1 MEQTCFLDGLLCV
14 RIKTGFQIG
23 YSVLNL
29 LLVFSIE
36 NLKGMMIL
44 KNKRMLK
51 IGLCVGILG
60 LSLASLE
67 VFTGGALQ
75 VEAKEKTG
83 PVKHKNH
90 ATYKEFSQLE
100 KKFDARLGVYAIDT
114 GTNRTIAYRPNERF
128 AFASTYKAL
137 AAGVLL
143 QQNSTEKLNEV
154 ITYTKEDLVEYSPIT
169 EKHVDTGMKLGEI
182 AEAAVRSSDNT
193 AGNILFNKI
202 GGPKGYEK
210 ALRQMG
216 DRVTMADRFEPELNE
231 ATPGDIRDTSTAKAI
246 ATNLK
251 AFTVGNALP
260 ADKRKILTEWMKGNA
275 TGDKLIRAGVPTDW
289 VVGDKSGAGSY
300 GTRNDI
306 AIVWPPNRAPI
317 IIAILSSK
325 DEKEAAYD
333 NQLIAE
339 ATEVIVKA
347 LK

>member
-1 MEQTCFLDGLLCV
+1 M
-14 RIKTGFQIG
+14 K
-23 YSVLNL
+23 
-29 LLVFSIE
+29 

-51 IGLCVGILG
+51 IGICVGILG
-60 LSLASLE
+60 LSLTSLE
-67 VFTGGALQ
+67 AFKGGPLQ
-75 VEAKEKTG
+75 VEAKEKTE
-83 PVKHKNH
+83 PVKRNNH
-90 ATYKEFSQLE
+90 ATYKDFSQLE

-114 GTNRTIAYRPNERF
+114 GTNQTISYRPNERF

-143 QQNSTEKLNEV
+143 QKNSTEKLNEV
-154 ITYTKEDLVEYSPIT
+154 VTYTKEDLVDYSPVT
-169 EKHVDTGMKLGEI
+169 EKHVGTGMTLGAI
-182 AEAAVRSSDNT
+182 AEAAVRYSDNT
-193 AGNILFNKI
+193 AGNILFHKI

-210 ALRQMG
+210 ALRQIG
-216 DRVTMADRFEPELNE
+216 DRVTMSDRFETELNE
-231 ATPGDIRDTSTAKAI
+231 AIPGDNRDTSTAKAM

-251 AFTVGNALP
+251 DFTVGNALP
-260 ADKRKILTEWMKGNA
+260 DDKRSILTDWMRGNA

-289 VVGDKSGAGSY
+289 IVGDKSGAGSY

-325 DEKEAAYD
+325 DEKEATYD

-339 ATEVIVKA
+339 ASEVIVKA

>member
-1 MEQTCFLDGLLCV
+1 M
-14 RIKTGFQIG
+14 K
-23 YSVLNL
+23 
-29 LLVFSIE
+29 

-51 IGLCVGILG
+51 IGICVGILG
-60 LSLASLE
+60 ISLTSLE
-67 VFTGGALQ
+67 VFKGEILQ

-83 PVKHKNH
+83 KVKHKNQ
-90 ATYKEFSQLE
+90 ATHKEFSQLE
-100 KKFDARLGVYAIDT
+100 KKFDAQLGVYAIDT
-114 GTNRTIAYRPNERF
+114 GTNETIAYRPNERF

-143 QQNSTEKLNEV
+143 QQNSIDTLNEV
-154 ITYTKEDLVEYSPIT
+154 IKFTKEDLVDYSPIT
-169 EKHVDTGMKLGEI
+169 EKHIDTGMTLGEV
-182 AEAAVRSSDNT
+182 AEAAVRYSDNT
-193 AGNILFNKI
+193 AGNILFHKI

-216 DRVTMADRFEPELNE
+216 DRVTMSDRFETELNE
-231 ATPGDIRDTSTAKAI
+231 AIPGDIRDTSTAKAI

-251 AFTVGNALP
+251 DFTVGNALP
-260 ADKRKILTEWMKGNA
+260 DDKRKVLTDWMKGNA

-289 VVGDKSGAGSY
+289 EVGDKSGAGSY

-325 DEKEAAYD
+325 DEKGATYD
-333 NQLIAE
+333 NQLIKEAAE
-339 ATEVIVKA
+339 VVIDAIK
-347 LK
+347 

>member
-1 MEQTCFLDGLLCV
+1 M
-14 RIKTGFQIG
+14 
-23 YSVLNL
+23 
-29 LLVFSIE
+29 
-36 NLKGMMIL
+36 
-44 KNKRMLK
+44 KNKKMLK
-51 IGLCVGILG
+51 IGICVGILG
-60 LSLASLE
+60 LSLTSLE
-67 VFTGGALQ
+67 AIKGGALQ
-75 VEAKEKTG
+75 VEAKEK
-83 PVKHKNH
+83 PRQVKHKNQ
-90 ATYKEFSQLE
+90 ATHKEFSQLE
-100 KKFDARLGVYAIDT
+100 KKYDARLGVYAIDT
-114 GTNRTIAYRPNERF
+114 GTNQTISYRPNERF

-143 QQNSTEKLNEV
+143 QQNAMDTLNEV
-154 ITYTKEDLVEYSPIT
+154 IKFTKEDLVEYSPVT
-169 EKHVDTGMKLGEI
+169 ERHVDTGMTLGEI

-216 DRVTMADRFEPELNE
+216 DRITMADRFETELNE
-231 ATPGDIRDTSTAKAI
+231 AIPGDIRDTSTAKAI

-260 ADKRKILTEWMKGNA
+260 VHKRNILTEWMKGNA

-325 DEKEAAYD
+325 DEKEATYD
-333 NQLIAE
+333 NQLIEE
-339 ATEVIVKA
+339 AAKVVIDA
-347 LK
+347 IR

>member
-1 MEQTCFLDGLLCV
+1 M
-14 RIKTGFQIG
+14 
-23 YSVLNL
+23 
-29 LLVFSIE
+29 
-36 NLKGMMIL
+36 KGMMIL

-51 IGLCVGILG
+51 IGICVGILG
-60 LSLASLE
+60 ISLTGLE
-67 VFTGGALQ
+67 TFKGGTLQ

-83 PVKHKNH
+83 QVKHKNQ
-90 ATYKEFSQLE
+90 ATHKEFAKLE
-100 KKFDARLGVYAIDT
+100 QKFDARLGVYAIDT
-114 GTNRTIAYRPNERF
+114 GSNQTISYRPNERF

-154 ITYTKEDLVEYSPIT
+154 ITYTKEDLVNYSPVT
-169 EKHVDTGMKLGEI
+169 EKYVDTGMTLGEI
-182 AEAAVRSSDNT
+182 AEAAVRYSDNT

-216 DRVTMADRFEPELNE
+216 DRVTMSDRFETELNE
-231 ATPGDIRDTSTAKAI
+231 AIPGDIRDTSTAKAI

-260 ADKRKILTEWMKGNA
+260 AEKRKILTEWMKGNA

-289 VVGDKSGAGSY
+289 GVADKSGAGSY

-325 DEKEAAYD
+325 DEKEATYD
-333 NQLIAE
+333 NQLIKEAAE
-339 ATEVIVKA
+339 VVIDAIK
-347 LK
+347 

>member
-1 MEQTCFLDGLLCV
+1 MEQTCLLDGLLCV

-51 IGLCVGILG
+51 VGLCIGILG
-60 LSLASLE
+60 LSLTSLE
-67 VFTGGALQ
+67 AFTGGALQ

-114 GTNRTIAYRPNERF
+114 GTNRTIAYRSNERF

-154 ITYTKEDLVEYSPIT
+154 ITYTKDDLVEYSPVT
-169 EKHVDTGMKLGEI
+169 EKHVDTGMTLGQI

-216 DRVTMADRFEPELNE
+216 DRVTMADRFETELNE
-231 ATPGDIRDTSTAKAI
+231 AIPGDIRDTSTAKAI

-325 DEKEAAYD
+325 DEKEATYD
-333 NQLIAE
+333 NKLIAD
-339 ATEVIVKA
+339 AAEVIVKA

>member
-1 MEQTCFLDGLLCV
+1 M
-14 RIKTGFQIG
+14 K
-23 YSVLNL
+23 
-29 LLVFSIE
+29 

-51 IGLCVGILG
+51 IGICVGILG
-60 LSLASLE
+60 ISLTSLE
-67 VFTGGALQ
+67 VFKGETLQ

-83 PVKHKNH
+83 KVKHKNQ
-90 ATYKEFSQLE
+90 ATHKEFSQLE
-100 KKFDARLGVYAIDT
+100 KKFDAQLGVYAIDT
-114 GTNRTIAYRPNERF
+114 GTNETIAYRPNERF

-143 QQNSTEKLNEV
+143 QQNSIDTLNEV
-154 ITYTKEDLVEYSPIT
+154 IKFTKEDLVDYSPIT
-169 EKHVDTGMKLGEI
+169 EKHIDTGMTLGEI
-182 AEAAVRSSDNT
+182 AEAAVRYSDNT
-193 AGNILFNKI
+193 AGNILFHKI

-216 DRVTMADRFEPELNE
+216 DRVTMSDRFETELNE
-231 ATPGDIRDTSTAKAI
+231 AIPGDIRDTSTAKAI

-251 AFTVGNALP
+251 DFTVGNALP
-260 ADKRKILTEWMKGNA
+260 DDKRKVLTDWMKGNA

-325 DEKEAAYD
+325 DEKEAIYD
-333 NQLIAE
+333 NQLIKEAAE
-339 ATEVIVKA
+339 VVIDAIK
-347 LK
+347 

>member
-1 MEQTCFLDGLLCV
+1 M
-14 RIKTGFQIG
+14 
-23 YSVLNL
+23 
-29 LLVFSIE
+29 
-36 NLKGMMIL
+36 KGMMVL
-44 KNKRMLK
+44 KNKKMLK
-51 IGLCVGILG
+51 LGMCVGILG
-60 LSLASLE
+60 LSITSLAA
-67 VFTGGALQ
+67 FTGGSLQ

-83 PVKHKNH
+83 QVKHKNH
-90 ATYKEFSQLE
+90 ATYQEFSQLE

-143 QQNSTEKLNEV
+143 QENSIDKLNEV
-154 ITYTKEDLVEYSPIT
+154 ITYTKDDLVEYSPVT
-169 EKHVDTGMKLGEI
+169 EKHVDTGMTLGEI

-193 AGNILFNKI
+193 AGNILFHKI

-216 DRVTMADRFEPELNE
+216 DRVTMSERFETELNE
-231 ATPGDIRDTSTAKAI
+231 AIPGDIRDTSTAKAI

-289 VVGDKSGAGSY
+289 EVADKSGAGSY

-325 DEKEAAYD
+325 DEKEATYD

-339 ATEVIVKA
+339 VAEVIVNA
-347 LK
+347 LR

>member
-1 MEQTCFLDGLLCV
+1 M
-14 RIKTGFQIG
+14 
-23 YSVLNL
+23 
-29 LLVFSIE
+29 
-36 NLKGMMIL
+36 KGMMVL
-44 KNKRMLK
+44 KNKKMLK
-51 IGLCVGILG
+51 LGMCVGILG
-60 LSLASLE
+60 LSITSLAT
-67 VFTGGALQ
+67 FTGGALQ
-75 VEAKEKTG
+75 VEAKKKPG
-83 PVKHKNH
+83 QVKHKNH
-90 ATYKEFSQLE
+90 ATYQEFSQLE

-143 QQNSTEKLNEV
+143 QQNSIDKLNEV
-154 ITYTKEDLVEYSPIT
+154 ITYTKDDLVEYSPVT
-169 EKHVDTGMKLGEI
+169 EKHVDTGMTLGEI

-193 AGNILFNKI
+193 AGNILFHKI

-210 ALRQMG
+210 ALRQIG
-216 DRVTMADRFEPELNE
+216 DRVTMSDRLETELNE
-231 ATPGDIRDTSTAKAI
+231 AIPGDIRDTSTAKAI

-260 ADKRKILTEWMKGNA
+260 DHKRKVLTEWMKGNA

-289 VVGDKSGAGSY
+289 IVGDKSGAGSY

-325 DEKEAAYD
+325 DEKEATYD

-339 ATEVIVKA
+339 AAEVVIDA
-347 LK
+347 IR

>member
-1 MEQTCFLDGLLCV
+1 M
-14 RIKTGFQIG
+14 K
-23 YSVLNL
+23 
-29 LLVFSIE
+29 

-51 IGLCVGILG
+51 IGICVGILG
-60 LSLASLE
+60 LSLTSLE
-67 VFTGGALQ
+67 AFKGGPLQ
-75 VEAKEKTG
+75 VEAKEKTE
-83 PVKHKNH
+83 PVKRNNH
-90 ATYKEFSQLE
+90 ATYKDFSQLE

-114 GTNRTIAYRPNERF
+114 GTNQTISYRPNERF

-143 QQNSTEKLNEV
+143 QKNSTEKLNEV
-154 ITYTKEDLVEYSPIT
+154 VTYTKEDLVDYSPVT
-169 EKHVDTGMKLGEI
+169 EKHVGTGMTLGAI
-182 AEAAVRSSDNT
+182 AEAAVRYSDNT
-193 AGNILFNKI
+193 AGNILFHKI

-210 ALRQMG
+210 ALRQIG
-216 DRVTMADRFEPELNE
+216 DRVTMSDRFETELNE
-231 ATPGDIRDTSTAKAI
+231 AIPGDNRDTSTAKAM

-251 AFTVGNALP
+251 DFTVGNALP
-260 ADKRKILTEWMKGNA
+260 DDKRSILTDWMRGNA

-289 VVGDKSGAGSY
+289 IVGDKSGAGSY

-325 DEKEAAYD
+325 DEKEATYD

>member
-1 MEQTCFLDGLLCV
+1 
-14 RIKTGFQIG
+14 
-23 YSVLNL
+23 
-29 LLVFSIE
+29 
-36 NLKGMMIL
+36 MMVL
-44 KNKRMLK
+44 KNKKMLK
-51 IGLCVGILG
+51 LGMCVGILG
-60 LSLASLE
+60 LSITSLAT
-67 VFTGGALQ
+67 FTGGALQ
-75 VEAKEKTG
+75 VEAKKKPG
-83 PVKHKNH
+83 QVKHKNH
-90 ATYKEFSQLE
+90 ATYQEFSQLE

-143 QQNSTEKLNEV
+143 QQNSIDKLNEV
-154 ITYTKEDLVEYSPIT
+154 ITYTKDDLVEYSPVT
-169 EKHVDTGMKLGEI
+169 EKHVDTGMTLGEI

-193 AGNILFNKI
+193 AGNILFHKI

-216 DRVTMADRFEPELNE
+216 DRVTMSDRLETELNE
-231 ATPGDIRDTSTAKAI
+231 AIPGDIRDTSTAKAI

-260 ADKRKILTEWMKGNA
+260 DHKRKVLTEWMKGNA

-289 VVGDKSGAGSY
+289 IVGDKSGAGSY

-325 DEKEAAYD
+325 DEKEATYD

-339 ATEVIVKA
+339 AAEVVIDA
-347 LK
+347 IR